1 MAEPRPGEGIFF
13 DSFDQLPA
21 LNDLSSE
28 TGLNINQLLAQN
40 AAASGDSELLQPH
53 RDAIE
58 SDETRQDRFL
68 QWAGS
73 VGEFPNLA
81 DDEQLRAFLLWEGQ
95 QLNAPEEPRAGPA
108 GRAPSLQALDAEQ
121 ILSLQFG
128 REMDQAMFQE
138 NQRQNAID
146 SAVAKMQ
153 LAQTTDE
160 LGDARRENAMSA
172 MQAALPFMTSPG
184 IMANLEGTNSA
195 LQQSF
200 GEPQV
205 PLDLPTTT
213 LPLNEMANP
222 VLAGGPGQID
232 DALLPLL
239 NSAPVATPGL

>member
-1 MAEPRPGEGIFF
+1 MAEPGAFNRFPSGEQQDIA
-13 DSFDQLPA
+13 D
-21 LNDLSSE
+21 
-28 TGLNINQLLAQN
+28 LLALN
-40 AAASGDSELLQPH
+40 AAAGDDATLLQPH

-95 QLNAPEEPRAGPA
+95 QLNQQDAPSGPA

-138 NQRQNAID
+138 NQRQSAIQNAQARMELMTTTD
-146 SAVAKMQ
+146 Q
-153 LAQTTDE
+153 LA
-160 LGDARRENAMSA
+160 DARRENAMTA
-172 MQAALPFMTSPG
+172 MMDALPFMTSPG
-184 IMANLEGTNSA
+184 IMANLENSNSA

-239 NSAPVATPGL
+239 NSSPVATPGI